1 MTHLINTVLNNSWV
15 IMNLVTSLFFNVKSW
30 EVNFIFSK
38 KIFTKRKANIKR
50 QILSILSKDLDL
62 TFFLRS
68 IQTSRSPGRWIS
80 KKLYHGQ
87 FDQNGQNIKNDV
99 PKCWQ
104 FLTYLWNRKHF
115 VFKLIVL
122 LPSNLSNIKTDQIEL
137 SFTLVKSFNLKPWN
151 SIIKSWTNEKFFFR
165 LRYTFS
171 LTWFIAWRLS
181 HYWIHS
187 VSKFIKIKR
196 KWWDTVRVY

>member
-1 MTHLINTVLNNSWV
+1 MNLFFTISCSDHNLVLEYSSPIPNRQQPASFYCSKLFPGSYLWLITIIHDSIMTHLISTVLNNSWV

-87 FDQNGQNIKNDV
+87 FDQNWQNIKNLFPNMTIFEV
-99 PKCWQ
+99 
-104 FLTYLWNRKHF
+104 FWNRKDF
-115 VFKLIVL
+115 VLNLLKLIVL
-122 LPSNLSNIKTDQIEL
+122 LPFMD
-137 SFTLVKSFNLKPWN
+137 
-151 SIIKSWTNEKFFFR
+151 KF
-165 LRYTFS
+165 
-171 LTWFIAWRLS
+171 
-181 HYWIHS
+181 
-187 VSKFIKIKR
+187 
-196 KWWDTVRVY
+196 